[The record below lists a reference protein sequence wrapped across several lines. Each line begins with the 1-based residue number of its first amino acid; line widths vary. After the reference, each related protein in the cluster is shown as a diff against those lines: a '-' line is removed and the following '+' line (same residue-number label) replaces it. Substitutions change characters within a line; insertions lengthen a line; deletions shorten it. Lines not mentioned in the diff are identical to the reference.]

1 MHLTFPL
8 PRRKRRKS
16 FDGRDERPPR
26 KWRNS
31 SHFRETN
38 SMEIPNSIPLHPSPR
53 PRSRVTV
60 SLWFSWNL
68 NGVSRTFERWSKR
81 SPLRAA
87 PSPITVP
94 IKGGGIEPPPFLL
107 FLFSFAWAD
116 GCEEGEPVQQHVTR
130 LLTSFL
136 TSAIHSR
143 RRRGWLAG
151 EKHFH
156 LDAHLVEKIFT
167 GIYYGGDVM
176 SPFVPRKERWYLRN
190 KRSRLNALLAIRAI
204 NGASTL
210 ISCLRYQPPPLLR
223 QWWVSDINTRRL
235 CLNRFQNR
243 SPPLPEHPVIRSDF
257 PQQFLKKQQFLNVRF
272 QMLTLRMNRILN
284 FKVILGPR
292 RRRKY
297 HKYLVV

>member
-1 MHLTFPL
+1 MEQTFSITSCPL
-8 PRRKRRKS
+8 SHYGPNKR
-16 FDGRDERPPR
+16 GR
-26 KWRNS
+26 N
-31 SHFRETN
+31 
-38 SMEIPNSIPLHPSPR
+38 
-53 PRSRVTV
+53 
-60 SLWFSWNL
+60 
-68 NGVSRTFERWSKR
+68 
-81 SPLRAA
+81 RAA
-87 PSPITVP
+87 TIPS
-94 IKGGGIEPPPFLL
+94 
-107 FLFSFAWAD
+107 FSFFFCVGGWMQ
-116 GCEEGEPVQQHVTR
+116 GGVQQHVTR

-223 QWWVSDINTRRL
+223 QW
-235 CLNRFQNR
+235 
-243 SPPLPEHPVIRSDF
+243 
-257 PQQFLKKQQFLNVRF
+257 
-272 QMLTLRMNRILN
+272 
-284 FKVILGPR
+284 
-292 RRRKY
+292 
-297 HKYLVV
+297 